1 MPEITVPVQSEDYR
15 FGMDS
20 LNSPKK
26 LRAHVQQL
34 LENSYPG
41 ATLKPLNGVKDAFV
55 STTQLGYGTKDSLFQ
70 QRGVFVEA
78 NDKEFFFAWH
88 HNSTTTDEYA
98 LEIWNLTD
106 SSRTKLIYG
115 DFDQSVVYFNMEKL
129 YDAVYI
135 TMNYEMTINHV
146 STYRTKNKIVEWDST
161 AGAWLVRE
169 MGIDVAGSIGNLVAK
184 DVSGVEFGAVSFHH
198 IIKFK
203 NKYWKLG
210 GRTAAGAD
218 GEDTRIYSSDD
229 GRTWAH
235 AGNFSETAM
244 LGFSVLKVDLGD
256 PTGEVLVKIGGENG
270 AGVKTDKVYKS
281 INGVSWSE
289 IGTFNGGDI
298 GYHKSLFYN
307 GLLWVIGGLIGA
319 TYQDKV
325 WSSPDGITWTDVGS
339 NLPRGI
345 AHHTSLVFNSLMWI
359 IAGVTSLGVELDEV
373 FSSPDGVTWTL
384 VNGNPAFDPVSMH
397 SSIVFNNKMWLFCG
411 FTQASAYEDW
421 AYYTTDGDT
430 WTLGINPMN
439 ISDARA
445 GTVVFEQEED
455 GKLMLVGGE
464 GAAYY
469 DDLYES
475 NDGITWISG
484 HGLDDQDYYS
494 YGTSYVRRNDSY
506 AILDAASSYEG
517 TKWDSI
523 DGVTVPGVDEKI
535 LTGTVNALGGG
546 TLTGT
551 NTLFSTELAVGSHIR
566 VDGLGETLTVLS
578 IADNTNA
585 VTDSHFTNS
594 LGKEYALVPSIND
607 PVSTNIF
614 HPGIAEGIETVANRK
629 TVLVSVIDKPKGQV
643 YIYMPDLEGILD
655 VVAQGATHIRIFRGL
670 GNPVKTTA
678 EGLSKHFLYDVA
690 ITGDAFIQGKILI
703 DKKTDDAL
711 GGITNLLQVTPYS
724 VPPLGRYCIW
734 ANDLLYIGGVP
745 GEDGKWFHSVVND
758 GVSIAFNVRYP
769 QKYASWFNLDENF
782 VTCDPQDG
790 QKDTGCAWLHGDLY
804 LFKERKIFVI
814 YGGDPNNKPV
824 RISRTVGC
832 ACPESIENGDIPHH
846 GEVIFFISDSGPA
859 YISSGGKVVLF
870 TAFTIAELWPK
881 NTGVLT
887 RSTGVPTNWYTRN
900 RVVSRFW
907 NNTWWIFFG
916 DGRDG
921 SNQIST
927 HMIVGYN
934 FSTDGDSM
942 GPFVRKQDYG
952 LEDSDFLSYIDIDD
966 QGNISQ
972 DVALDPNPE
981 YRIMFLAKNSRGIDV
996 YKYDSGANLT
1006 HTDFDGRGDRASS
1019 VTVDTINKIVFVAN
1033 GGSGIDSYKYDTG
1046 GILSYVDTNTHGISF
1061 PHIVGITI
1069 HAEKKLLFAGACI
1082 EGFESY
1088 NYDEDGNMSFIEKYD
1103 PGEDINIQHMTID
1116 TRRKFLFAGALLDN
1130 DDIYSVSYNE
1140 DNGALSFVNSIS
1152 IVGSAR
1158 KITIDEGERLVVLAS
1173 YNGGVN
1179 FVRYSKTGTLR
1190 FVARSTGEAADI
1202 PINGVD
1208 VDTANKILYTGVFR
1222 DGGPGDFVFAYS
1234 YDNNGEIVKI
1244 DSSRGEGGYSGAN
1257 AVKIDTTNH
1266 IAFLAYNDGGVI
1278 TFKINAKNKIYEPK
1292 MLMPVD
1298 NNRAYT
1304 LSHCPDA
1311 AGDIHYR
1318 LTQFL
1323 DPAIWQDVFDEITLS
1338 YKMKWQTRYLFS
1350 GPSGI
1355 EMRRAIKV
1363 LLNIDFEDDE
1373 DLIFTI
1379 NVDGTRLTA
1388 TKTYSQTRQS
1398 GVSSSGSDSYR
1409 SVITMFTKENLRP
1422 GKFHDLIISK
1432 VVPSDGNVEVFAQ
1445 KILLGDETIQEDEFY
1460 DSFNDAA
1467 GATTFVVEADAS
1479 PEVEA

>member
-339 NLPRGI
+339 DLPRGI

-578 IADNTNA
+578 IAGNTNA
-585 VTDSHFTNS
+585 VTNSHFTNS

-769 QKYASWFNLDENF
+769 QKYASWFNLDEDF

-846 GEVIFFISDSGPA
+846 GEVIFFESDSGPA
-859 YISSGGKVVLF
+859 YITSGGKVILF
-870 TAFTIAELWPK
+870 TDFTIGELWPK

-887 RSTGVPTNWYTRN
+887 RSNGVPTNWYTRN

-907 NNTWWIFFG
+907 NNTWWIMYG
-916 DGRDG
+916 DRRDPN
-921 SNQIST
+921 NQIGESN
-927 HMIVGYN
+927 VFGFN
-934 FSTDGDSM
+934 FSTDGDSI
-942 GPFVRKQDYG
+942 GPFKKTFGAPTFVMYQADNLTG
-952 LEDSDFLSYIDIDD
+952 LGENRESSGMGVDSVNKLLFMTMSTTSMAVLSYDHTGAMTFVEDD
-966 QGNISQ
+966 DRAGEGQ
-972 DVALDPNPE
+972 DALPDVDRKIVFMANGTGGLHTYTYTAAGALTHVDAGDAGGDYRRVVLDTENLLAFIAIGSGGLDAYSYDSSANLTRLDNDFQSGVCRGVA
-981 YRIMFLAKNSRGIDV
+981 IDV
-996 YKYDSGANLT
+996 ERKLVFVAVSDSGAFSYKYDPDGGPNAVLTIADSDHDISSG
-1006 HTDFDGRGDRASS
+1006 DYRG
-1019 VTVDTINKIVFVAN
+1019 VTVDTVNKLVFFSTDAGVVEANSYDLNGSITFVNRVTLTGDSFGWDINADQTKRYLFVA
-1033 GGSGIDSYKYDTG
+1033 SGNTG
-1046 GILSYVDTNTHGISF
+1046 TDMLSYTVAGVLTLLQNTPRVD
-1061 PHIVGITI
+1061 V
-1069 HAEKKLLFAGACI
+1069 AAGAR
-1082 EGFESY
+1082 GV
-1088 NYDEDGNMSFIEKYD
+1088 GL
-1103 PGEDINIQHMTID
+1103 DISRELT
-1116 TRRKFLFAGALLDN
+1116 FFADWM
-1130 DDIYSVSYNE
+1130 YH
-1140 DNGALSFVNSIS
+1140 
-1152 IVGSAR
+1152 
-1158 KITIDEGERLVVLAS
+1158 
-1173 YNGGVN
+1173 
-1179 FVRYSKTGTLR
+1179 
-1190 FVARSTGEAADI
+1190 ARSFSYG
-1202 PINGVD
+1202 D
-1208 VDTANKILYTGVFR
+1208 VIFSPQQL
-1222 DGGPGDFVFAYS
+1222 
-1234 YDNNGEIVKI
+1234 I
-1244 DSSRGEGGYSGAN
+1244 
-1257 AVKIDTTNH
+1257 
-1266 IAFLAYNDGGVI
+1266 
-1278 TFKINAKNKIYEPK
+1278 
-1292 MLMPVD
+1292 PVD

-1304 LSHCPDA
+1304 LSHGPDA

-1460 DSFNDAA
+1460 DSFNDVA